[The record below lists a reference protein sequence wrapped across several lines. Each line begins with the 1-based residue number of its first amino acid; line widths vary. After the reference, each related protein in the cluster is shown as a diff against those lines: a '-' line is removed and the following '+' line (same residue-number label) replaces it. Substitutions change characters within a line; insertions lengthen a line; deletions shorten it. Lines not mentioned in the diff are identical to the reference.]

1 LTMARRERGFSLL
14 EILVA
19 FVILALAMGV
29 IMRIFSG
36 ALNNI
41 GTVDHHAHAVLVAE
55 SVLDSLGV
63 ETPLTEGELAGED
76 GQGYRWH
83 ALVSRYVDANA
94 VLDDLSNPL
103 ILYQIALD
111 VNWGAEGTN
120 APGLHLT
127 TLRAAPKP

>member
-1 LTMARRERGFSLL
+1 MTIVRRERGFSLL

-19 FVILALAMGV
+19 FVILALALGV

-41 GTVDHHAHAVLVAE
+41 GSADHHAHAILVAD

-63 ETPLTEGELAGED
+63 EAALSEGEQSGED

-83 ALVSRYVDANA
+83 ALVSRYVDAGA
-94 VLDDLSNPL
+94 VLDDQSNPV
-103 ILYQIALD
+103 ILYQIALE
-111 VNWGAEGTN
+111 VNWGDEGSN

-127 TLRAAPKP
+127 TLRAVPKP

>member
-1 LTMARRERGFSLL
+1 MSRRELGFSLL

-41 GTVDHHAHAVLVAE
+41 GTADHHAHAALVAE

-63 ETPLTEGELAGED
+63 ETPLTEGEQSGDD

-83 ALVSRYVDANA
+83 ALISRYVDQGA
-94 VLDDLSNPL
+94 VLEDQSNPVV
-103 ILYQIALD
+103 LYQIALD

-120 APGLHLT
+120 VTGLHLT
-127 TLRAAPKP
+127 TLRTAVKP